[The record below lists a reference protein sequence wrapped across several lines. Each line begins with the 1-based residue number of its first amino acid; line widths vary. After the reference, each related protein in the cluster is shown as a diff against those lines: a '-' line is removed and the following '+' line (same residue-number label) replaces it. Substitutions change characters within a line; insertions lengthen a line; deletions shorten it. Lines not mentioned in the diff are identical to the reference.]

1 MTDLNKPRIAIL
13 RANWHKETVDQ
24 IRIGFMAEMAKHSV
38 STEAVD
44 VIDVPGAYE
53 IPLLAK
59 KLAKSGNYDMII
71 GSALVVDGG
80 IYRHDFVAPAVVNGM
95 MQVQLET
102 EVPVLSV
109 VLTPHHY
116 HDSAEHHDFF
126 FNHFLKKGEEAAR
139 AAIMTLKNLSEV

>member
-1 MTDLNKPRIAIL
+1 MIDLSKPRIAIL

-24 IRIGFMAEMAKHSV
+24 VRIGFLQQLSETGV
-38 STEAVD
+38 SGDAVR

-59 KLAKSGNYDMII
+59 KLAKSGNFDLIV

-80 IYRHDFVAPAVVNGM
+80 IYRHDFVAQAVVEGM
-95 MQVQLET
+95 MQVQIET
-102 EVPVLSV
+102 EVPILSV

-116 HDSAEHHDFF
+116 HDNEEHQSFF
-126 FNHFLKKGEEAAR
+126 FNHFIKKGKEAAR
-139 AAIMTLKNLSEV
+139 AAILTLKNLSEL

>member
-1 MTDLNKPRIAIL
+1 MIDLSRPRIAIL

-24 IRIGFMAEMAKHSV
+24 VRVGFLKELEANSI
-38 STEAVD
+38 STENVA

-59 KLAKSGNYDMII
+59 KLAKTGNYDLIV

-80 IYRHDFVAPAVVNGM
+80 IYRHDFVAQAVVEGM
-95 MQVQLET
+95 MQVQIET
-102 EVPVLSV
+102 EVPILSV

-116 HDSAEHHDFF
+116 HDSKEHQEFF
-126 FNHFLKKGEEAAR
+126 FNHFVQKGQEAAR
-139 AAIMTLKNLSEV
+139 AAMMTLKNIASL